1 MQTRNI
7 HKVLIANRGEIA
19 VRIIRTLKRLHITS
33 VAVFD
38 NNDTHSLHCRIA
50 DEARPLGEGELKD
63 TYLNIQK
70 IIDAALDSGAQAI
83 HPGYGMLS
91 ENPLF
96 AEACAQNNI
105 IFIGPDSESMRVMGN
120 KIKARTFA
128 LENNIP
134 VVEGFTGSLET
145 ILQKAETFSYPL
157 LIKAAAGGGG
167 KGIVIV
173 RKAEELESAL
183 KKSAREAKNYF
194 GDDRVFVEQYIESP
208 RHIEVQVLADHFGKV
223 LHLFDR
229 ECSIQRRYQKII
241 EEAPSV
247 SISDETRSKMYE
259 TAKRICEKIG
269 YKNAGTVEFLVDAN
283 QHFYFLEMN
292 TRIQVEHTVTEM
304 ITGIDIVEQQI
315 HIASNNP
322 LQISQENL
330 VADGHAIE
338 CRIYAENPENEF
350 IPSPGTITL
359 YHEPQKR
366 NVRIDSSIDSETVVS
381 PHYDPMISK
390 LICHTKNRD
399 ESIRIAQ
406 QALSEYIIQG
416 IDTNNAF
423 LQVLL
428 TNSDFITNNM
438 DTFFCDSHRKTL
450 LYAIEEARKKVP
462 IAAIIAVFLLY
473 DFNKKQLFDRAENI
487 WETIGYW
494 RYHMD
499 VFVAV
504 FEKKHLVKITS
515 KQPGY
520 LCGTIEN
527 KPFKVQ
533 LVNQNK
539 HQLKILL
546 NGRSETVFVSET
558 SENNTCV
565 HLRGF
570 DFVCSRAD
578 QLDQTITYLSADET
592 SETVNFCSP
601 LPGKVIKINVHEG
614 DIVERGTVM
623 LIIEAMK
630 MENSIISPTHAKVA
644 HINVKENQLVDTK
657 MQLIVL
663 KGEK

>member
-7 HKVLIANRGEIA
+7 NKVLIANRGEIA
-19 VRIIRTLKRLHITS
+19 VRIVRTLKKLQIAS
-33 VAVFD
+33 VAIFD
-38 NNDTHSLHCRIA
+38 TDDTHSLHCRLA

-91 ENPLF
+91 ENSLL
-96 AEACAQNNI
+96 AEACTRNNI
-105 IFIGPDSESMRVMGN
+105 IFIGPDSESMRLMGN

-134 VVEGFTGSLET
+134 VVEGFTGSHEI
-145 ILQKAETFSYPL
+145 ILQKADTLSYPV

-167 KGIVIV
+167 KGIVVV
-173 RKAEELESAL
+173 RKASALKEAL

-194 GDDRVFVEQYIESP
+194 GDDSVFVEQYIESP
-208 RHIEVQVLADHFGKV
+208 RHIEVQVLADHFGTI

-229 ECSIQRRYQKII
+229 ECSIQRRYQKIV

-247 SISDETRSKMYE
+247 SISNETRSKIYE
-259 TAKRICEKIG
+259 TAKRICKKIG
-269 YKNAGTVEFLVDAN
+269 YKNAGTIEFLVDKN
-283 QHFYFLEMN
+283 QDFYFLEMN

-315 HIASNNP
+315 RIASNKP
-322 LQISQENL
+322 LQIRQEEI
-330 VADGHAIE
+330 VANGHAIE
-338 CRIYAENPENEF
+338 CRIYAENPEKNF

-366 NVRIDSSIDSETVVS
+366 NVRIDSGINSETVVS
-381 PHYDPMISK
+381 QHYDPMISK
-390 LICHTKNRD
+390 LICHTKNRE

-423 LQVLL
+423 LQILL
-428 TNSDFITNNM
+428 TNPDFVANNIN
-438 DTFFCDSHRKTL
+438 TFFCDTNQDSL
-450 LYAIEEARKKVP
+450 LQAIREARNEVSVRD
-462 IAAIIAVFLLY
+462 ITAVFLLY
-473 DFNKKQLFDRAENI
+473 DFNKKLLFDNTENV

-499 VFVAV
+499 VFVKI
-504 FEKKHLVKITS
+504 FDKKYLVKIDS
-515 KQPGY
+515 KRKGY
-520 LCGTIEN
+520 ICGTIEN
-527 KPFKVQ
+527 ETFEIAF
-533 LVNQNK
+533 VNRENR
-539 HQLKILL
+539 QLKIML

-570 DFVCSRAD
+570 NFVCSRAD
-578 QLDQTITYLSADET
+578 QLDETIEYLSSDET
-592 SETVNFCSP
+592 AENVNFRSP
-601 LPGKVIKINVHEG
+601 LPGKVIKVNVKEG
-614 DIVERGTVM
+614 EIVERGTVM

-630 MENSIISPTHAKVA
+630 MENNIVSPSRAKVEQ
-644 HINVKENQLVDTK
+644 INVKENQLVDTK
-657 MQLIVL
+657 TQLIVL
-663 KGEK
+663 KGE